1 MFLID
6 DTHSDSPDHLGQ
18 FGDHLSKPA
27 CKQKQN
33 PVDFKYERQGS
44 VFVCIGQAN
53 AELGKQHLQEQRP
66 EHLRT
71 PSGRK

>member
-1 MFLID
+1 MLLID

-44 VFVCIGQAN
+44 VLCVLNID
-53 AELGKQHLQEQRP
+53 AELE
-66 EHLRT
+66 
-71 PSGRK
+71 